1 MNPHIEPLP
10 PELEAGIR
18 ARLAANPF
26 IKFMGIA
33 VPQLGRGYARFVLP
47 FKPELANSIGLL
59 QGGAIAALA
68 DEAVAFAL
76 YSLVPEGETI
86 NTVEMKI
93 NFLAAVKE
101 GEITAVAFIAKRGRT
116 ISLGEFEVR
125 QGDKLVAKGLCT
137 YIHLKPPEPGPLI
150 KNLNEGQGGERFSP
164 KIIGR

>member
-1 MNPHIEPLP
+1 MKAAIKPMA
-10 PELEAGIR
+10 PELEAEIR

-26 IKFMGIA
+26 IKFMGIQA
-33 VPQLGRGYARFVLP
+33 PQLGVGYARFVLP

-76 YSLVPEGETI
+76 YSLVKEGEMI

-101 GEITAVAFIAKRGRT
+101 GEVEAAARISKRGRT
-116 ISLGEFEVR
+116 ISLGEVEVR
-125 QGDKLVAKGLCT
+125 QGERLVAKAMCT
-137 YIHLKPPEPGPLI
+137 YIHLQSK
-150 KNLNEGQGGERFSP
+150 Q
-164 KIIGR
+164 